1 MATIEERRRL
11 VEAKLKEMG
20 EDGVMKEGSKVTQ
33 AFDPPEEDDREAP
46 MPIAPPAVETKAL
59 PEEQDITAQLPIA
72 PNSEEM
78 DIARYAEC
86 YFQPVRL
93 RERTAFTM
101 RGETLQLLRNV
112 LQDLGERIPMAS
124 YIDNIIRQH
133 LRQHQEMLNKAAA
146 KQRRK
151 TTLSL

>member
-20 EDGVMKEGSKVTQ
+20 EDGVMKEGSKVTH
-33 AFDPPEEDDREAP
+33 AFDPPEEEDCEAP
-46 MPIAPPAVETKAL
+46 MPSTPLVVEPKSQS
-59 PEEQDITAQLPIA
+59 EERPINSG
-72 PNSEEM
+72 PTSEEM

-101 RGETLQLLRNV
+101 SGETLQLLRNV

>member
-20 EDGVMKEGSKVTQ
+20 EDGVMKEGSKVTH
-33 AFDPPEEDDREAP
+33 AFDPPEEEDCEAP
-46 MPIAPPAVETKAL
+46 MPIAL
-59 PEEQDITAQLPIA
+59 PEAEPKPQELTVSSAA
-72 PNSEEM
+72 NSEEM
-78 DIARYAEC
+78 DITHYAEC

-101 RGETLQLLRNV
+101 SGETLQLLRNV
-112 LQDLGERIPMAS
+112 LQDLGERVPMAS

>member
-20 EDGVMKEGSKVTQ
+20 EDGVMKEGRKVTQ
-33 AFDPPEEDDREAP
+33 AFDPPEEDDHEAA
-46 MPIAPPAVETKAL
+46 MPSTPLEVEPK
-59 PEEQDITAQLPIA
+59 PEEQAVNSV
-72 PNSEEM
+72 PNSEVM

-101 RGETLQLLRNV
+101 SGETLQLLRNV

>member
-33 AFDPPEEDDREAP
+33 AFDPPEEDEHEAP
-46 MPIAPPAVETKAL
+46 MPIAPPEAEPK
-59 PEEQDITAQLPIA
+59 PEELAVSSA
-72 PNSEEM
+72 VNSEEM

-101 RGETLQLLRNV
+101 SGETLQLLRNV
-112 LQDLGERIPMAS
+112 LQDLGERVPMAS

>member
-33 AFDPPEEDDREAP
+33 AFDPPEEMEET
-46 MPIAPPAVETKAL
+46 ETKPQAQ
-59 PEEQDITAQLPIA
+59 EQTITAKPAIA
-72 PNSEEM
+72 TASEEM

-101 RGETLQLLRNV
+101 SGETLQLLRNV
-112 LQDLGERIPMAS
+112 LQDLGERVPMAS